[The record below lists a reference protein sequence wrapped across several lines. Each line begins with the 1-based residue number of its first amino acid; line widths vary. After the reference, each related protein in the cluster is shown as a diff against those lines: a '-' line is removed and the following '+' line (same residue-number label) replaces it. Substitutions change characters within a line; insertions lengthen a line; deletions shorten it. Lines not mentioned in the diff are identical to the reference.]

1 MNNNEM
7 LNNEQQQEALNTLAQ
22 FVEAPREQIL
32 KLQESHAEPP
42 KKLDLPSQNA
52 YINMMTD
59 MVFTNPYVLVRME
72 DDTEN
77 AGIYHHI
84 ITYKDGSEHHG
95 LIIYTHANLPES
107 GTPLKVIPFVEIM
120 ETFVQDP
127 VLETC
132 RINPTEDLIYILYP
146 QDIEHFL
153 QFKPDNIEFIGL

>member
-22 FVEAPREQIL
+22 FIEAPRKQIL
-32 KLQESHAEPP
+32 KLQETHADPP
-42 KKLDLPSQNA
+42 KKLDVPSQDA

-59 MVFTNPYVLVRME
+59 LVFTNPYVLVRME

-77 AGIYHHI
+77 AGIYHNI
-84 ITYKDGSEHHG
+84 ITYNDGSQHHG
-95 LIIYTHANLPES
+95 LIIYTHPSHQEP
-107 GTPLKVIPFVEIM
+107 GTHAKAIPFVEIM

-127 VLETC
+127 ILENC

-146 QDIEHFL
+146 QDIELFL
-153 QFKPDNIEFIGL
+153 QFKPDNIEFIGF